1 MTKPLIVSIPH
12 RLGKDEA
19 IRRLKSGL
27 DGVRANYGHI
37 ITVQEEVWVGDQLQ
51 FRVSALG
58 QATSGTIDVADDQ
71 VNLQIF
77 LPWLLA
83 KLAAAIQ
90 PLVRKEGAFLLEK
103 K

>member
-1 MTKPLIVSIPH
+1 MSKPLIISIPH

-27 DGVRANYGHI
+27 GDARTSFGHVLS
-37 ITVQEEVWVGDQLQ
+37 VQEESWSGDRLQ
-51 FRVSALG
+51 FRVGALA
-58 QATSGTIDVADDQ
+58 QFVSGTIDVAEDYVQ
-71 VNLQIF
+71 LEMT

-83 KLAAAIQ
+83 QFAEKLSPLIQ
-90 PLVRKEGAFLLEK
+90 RQGMLLLDK